1 MTKLHNGFL
10 GNGIACRKVLLALIL
25 SNIVHFSFAQA
36 TSVAPVLLPGTK
48 VYDVTKPESWGGTF
62 RATPNNASDDD
73 ALAINEAIKIAD
85 EYVRKH
91 GNVNGNVSQQV
102 ILIPAGDYHLSS
114 TIVLPRKAGSNE
126 KGIWIFG
133 EGVDKT
139 RFILKTAKEI
149 GEFGSADQPNAL
161 IQYAPYSY
169 GKEAMGNGNFQLWG
183 TDYSVIIPSDQPH
196 AVGMSYGCA
205 NMGGL
210 RNVHIKAE
218 GKGGHTGL
226 ALIQFN
232 NGPGWVENVTV
243 EGFNTGIE
251 VSDGWGEIY
260 ALRNIKLLNQN
271 KGGIGISIADKML
284 AIEGLISEQIY
295 EDVTPVL
302 LIDDENYN
310 SEYGG
315 AAHLT
320 LINSK
325 FRTKN
330 KSEKPI
336 IEVRTGHLF
345 VRNISSKGYGEALI
359 NDHGINRK
367 FKNGQI
373 KGEYVSVHGKT
384 ATEEKNVILTYENA
398 PAKSINLPF
407 PATPTI
413 DKKVWD
419 KLASGN
425 FTKVSQTDLKD
436 GKLIVKTDWIIV
448 DPSKADDDTQLLQA
462 ALNSGARYV
471 GLLNNATFRISKNIV
486 VNANKGKVELI
497 YGHMSDVL
505 ADISLRIRENPE
517 MTNDKTLITFE
528 TGCAKSLTIK
538 GIHFV
543 TDEWTNSDMLLF
555 QNNSAQTLVFEDLRS
570 KQMPRA
576 YRNGKESYG
585 KKVFF
590 ENVEFAYT
598 GAFYDIIMRFDNQKV
613 MARQFNLEAPIT
625 IPPVKIGAKVY
636 NRYTTLPNL
645 FNNGSEIIGLSQKLG
660 ELNGVFVETV
670 NGGKTELLS
679 TYFNVARTIYN
690 TIDDNV
696 TNFVVSGKKS
706 DFCLVGQERIRTQ
719 FENGN
724 ATLPLPNKNKYGIY
738 TSEGKQHII
747 EATSLPTYLKYT
759 GVNPFT
765 DTDYETNDKKNHF
778 RMTGLLRV
786 VTK

>member
-1 MTKLHNGFL
+1 MIKNSSKLKGLSSNRQKGLLSFCFL
-10 GNGIACRKVLLALIL
+10 LLC
-25 SNIVHFSFAQA
+25 HFSYAQA
-36 TSVAPVLLPGTK
+36 NLVAPGLLPGAK
-48 VYDVTKPESWGGTF
+48 VYDVTKPETYGGTS
-62 RATPNNASDDD
+62 RATPNNSSDDD
-73 ALAINEAIKIAD
+73 ALAINEAIKAAEAFI
-85 EYVRKH
+85 KSK
-91 GNVNGNVSQQV
+91 GNINGNVSQQV
-102 ILIPAGDYHLSS
+102 ILIPTGDYHLDSA
-114 TIVLPRKAGSNE
+114 IVMQRIGGKTE
-126 KGIWIFG
+126 RGIWIFG

-139 RFILKTAKEI
+139 RFILKTAREI
-149 GEFGSADQPNAL
+149 GEFGSVNKPKPV
-161 IQYAPYSY
+161 IQYAPYTY
-169 GKEAMGNGNFQLWG
+169 GIEGIGNGNFQLWG

-196 AVGMSYGCA
+196 AVGMSYGSA

-260 ALRNIKLLNQN
+260 AFRNIKLLNQN

-284 AIEGLISEQIY
+284 AIEGLNSEQIH

-302 LIDDENYN
+302 LLDDDNFN
-310 SEYGG
+310 TEYGG
-315 AAHLT
+315 TAHLT

-325 FRTKN
+325 FLSKN
-330 KSEKPI
+330 KSIKPI

-345 VRNISSKGYGEALI
+345 IRNISSKGYGEVLI
-359 NDHGINRK
+359 NDHGVNRK

-384 ATEEKNVILTYENA
+384 AAEEKNVILTYENA
-398 PAKSINLPF
+398 PAKSLNLPF

-425 FTKVSQTDLKD
+425 FTKVSQADLKD
-436 GKLIVKTDWIIV
+436 GKLAVKTDWVLV
-448 DPSKADDDTQLLQA
+448 DPTKADDDTQLLQS

-471 GLLNNATFRISKNIV
+471 GLLNNETFHISKNIV

-497 YGHMSDVL
+497 YGHMTDVL
-505 ADISLRIRENPE
+505 ADSSLRLRENPE
-517 MTNDKTLITFE
+517 ISNNKTLITFE
-528 TGCAKSLTIK
+528 TGSAKSLTVK
-538 GIHFV
+538 GIHFI
-543 TDEWTNSDMLLF
+543 TDEWNNSDMLLF
-555 QNNSAQTLVFEDLRS
+555 QNNSAQTLIFEDLRS

-576 YRNGKESYG
+576 YRNGQESYG

-598 GAFYDIIMRFDNQKV
+598 GAFYDVIMRFDNQKV

-625 IPPVKIGAKVY
+625 IPPVTIDGKEY
-636 NRYTTLPNL
+636 NRFTTLPKL

-679 TYFNVARTIYN
+679 AYFNVARTIYN
-690 TIDDNV
+690 TVPEDV
-696 TNFVVSGKKS
+696 TNFVLSGENS
-706 DFCLVGQERIRTQ
+706 DFCLVGQERIRTK
-719 FENGN
+719 FENGK

-738 TSEGKQHII
+738 TSKGKQHII
-747 EATSLPTYLKYT
+747 EATSLPTYLKYD
-759 GVNPFT
+759 GFDPFN
-765 DTDYETNDKKNHF
+765 DTDVQIIDSKNHF

-786 VTK
+786 ITK